1 MAFSP
6 EFLDELRARAGLASV
21 IGRRVRLTRKGREH
35 LGLCPFHNEKTPS
48 FTVNEEKGFYH
59 CFGCGE
65 HGSVI
70 DFVMKA
76 DGLPFPEAVERLAA
90 EAGMEVPPDSPEDR
104 ERRARNK
111 SLYAVME
118 AAAARFEGSLR
129 MPEGR
134 AALAYLKARG
144 LDDATIAAFRLGFA
158 VDSRG
163 GLKSALARQGMEPET
178 LVAGGLLI
186 QPDQGDPYDRFRGR
200 VMFPIG
206 DRRGKVIAFG
216 GRLLGPGEPK
226 YLNSPETPLFSKR
239 RVLYGLAQAAPC
251 AHKEGRVIVTE
262 GYMDVIALYGAGIR
276 CAVAPLGT
284 ALTEEQVAL
293 LWRLVPEPVLCF
305 DGDEAGRRAMARAA
319 ERALPLLKPGF
330 GLRFAE
336 LPADEDPDSL
346 IQGGGPEAME
356 RVIEGARP
364 LSEALWRMELGGR
377 PVATPEARASME
389 ERLKRHARRI
399 EDPTVRAHF
408 LSAFKDRLWKRF
420 RRSAA
425 GPAPSAVIEAES
437 GPRTVVG
444 AANRREQVML
454 AVVLKHPEIFDDV
467 GEALGAMELS
477 GADNERLRQGMIDIL
492 NDSPGLDS
500 AALESGLAD
509 GGFAQEVTRVL
520 ALSEVKSMLR
530 KGGPLSPSASRDDV
544 SGVWEDFVRFNSEI
558 HLDRDIDATLGA
570 LKEEIT
576 EESWERARALLQSKG
591 EYPEPR

>member
-21 IGRRVRLTRKGREH
+21 IGRRLRLTRKGREH
-35 LGLCPFHNEKTPS
+35 LGLCPFHKEKTPS

-104 ERRARNK
+104 ERRARNQ

-444 AANRREQVML
+444 AVNRREQVML

>member
-90 EAGMEVPPDSPEDR
+90 DAGMEVPADSPEDR

-262 GYMDVIALYGAGIR
+262 GYMDVIALHGAGIR

-346 IQGGGPEAME
+346 IQGGGREAME

-444 AANRREQVML
+444 AVNRREQVML

-509 GGFAQEVTRVL
+509 SGFAREVTRVL

>member
-35 LGLCPFHNEKTPS
+35 LGLCPFHKEKTPS

-262 GYMDVIALYGAGIR
+262 GYMDVIALPGAGVR
-276 CAVAPLGT
+276 CAVA
-284 ALTEEQVAL
+284 
-293 LWRLVPEPVLCF
+293 
-305 DGDEAGRRAMARAA
+305 
-319 ERALPLLKPGF
+319 
-330 GLRFAE
+330 
-336 LPADEDPDSL
+336 
-346 IQGGGPEAME
+346 
-356 RVIEGARP
+356 
-364 LSEALWRMELGGR
+364 
-377 PVATPEARASME
+377 
-389 ERLKRHARRI
+389 
-399 EDPTVRAHF
+399 
-408 LSAFKDRLWKRF
+408 
-420 RRSAA
+420 
-425 GPAPSAVIEAES
+425 
-437 GPRTVVG
+437 
-444 AANRREQVML
+444 
-454 AVVLKHPEIFDDV
+454 
-467 GEALGAMELS
+467 
-477 GADNERLRQGMIDIL
+477 
-492 NDSPGLDS
+492 
-500 AALESGLAD
+500 
-509 GGFAQEVTRVL
+509 
-520 ALSEVKSMLR
+520 
-530 KGGPLSPSASRDDV
+530 
-544 SGVWEDFVRFNSEI
+544 
-558 HLDRDIDATLGA
+558 
-570 LKEEIT
+570 
-576 EESWERARALLQSKG
+576 
-591 EYPEPR
+591 